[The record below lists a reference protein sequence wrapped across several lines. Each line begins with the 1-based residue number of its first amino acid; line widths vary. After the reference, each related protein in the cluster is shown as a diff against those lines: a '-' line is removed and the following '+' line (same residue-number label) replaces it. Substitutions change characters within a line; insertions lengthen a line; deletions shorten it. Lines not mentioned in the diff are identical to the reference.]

1 MIFVHRVHPRL
12 WGSRRLNQDFRDLR
26 MDRIAGDGSI
36 PMQWVISHRLKGHI
50 AIAE

>member
-1 MIFVHRVHPRL
+1 M
-12 WGSRRLNQDFRDLR
+12 R

-36 PMQWVISHRLKGHI
+36 PMQWVFSHQLKGHI